1 MLGLL
6 SYCKK
11 KPPLHQN
18 SFMQAWELFCRTST
32 ATTRSHRFCRG
43 TDSLYELP
51 QFVPENI
58 PSEAKKKHESNYLSL
73 SCLFPPQR
81 EEKKVIAFISM
92 RINLIEDFLMIVLFF
107 SPNPDTPYHRS
118 THLSPLLFSPYLP
131 QISHPQLVSPTH
143 THPLVLSFH
152 LAL

>member
-58 PSEAKKKHESNYLSL
+58 PSEAKKTMNQITYLFL
-73 SCLFPPQR
+73 AYFHQ
-81 EEKKVIAFISM
+81 EKKVIAFRSM
-92 RINLIEDFLMIVLFF
+92 RINLIEDFLMIVLYF
-107 SPNPDTPYHRS
+107 SLNPDTPYHRS

-152 LAL
+152 LDL